1 MHVIALDP
9 GNRGSNALGLPIR
22 LLQFHHKYR
31 AQSHPHRK
39 TTPYGNRRPYINK
52 MDKRFA
58 VFAILVFAVSAVFIF
73 QNTPEGGVQIQ
84 KDASASLGD
93 WPMFRHDVQ
102 RTGNLNFTDKSYI
115 GELLNRG
122 DEYRVVWD
130 YMHNQIGQMRNPID
144 PEECKRETGLD
155 NETFTRI
162 AEELNCE
169 ISTVGSNPIEGTPI
183 EIMDKDDV
191 FDPSPIFVDL
201 NGDGIEELVTWY
213 KNTAK
218 EPGDI
223 VRRYS
228 NKIIALE
235 LGKPGQDRGFPGV
248 FKRFP
253 WLEYWE
259 FVLAGEVHT
268 SFAASDLDGDGYPEV
283 VFGSDDGMV
292 YALDN
297 TVKWYPDLTT
307 PKAIPLWDYE
317 TGGRVR
323 STPAI
328 ADINHDGKKEVVF
341 GSDDGNFYCLD
352 EKGRLLWKYSVGE
365 KIESSPAVYEGMVFF
380 GSDDGNLYALDDKGE
395 LVWRYKTDGK
405 IRSSPM
411 VYNQEVIFGSD
422 DGNLYIL
429 SLNGTKERAVKTD
442 GKIRSSPVVYKD
454 RIVSASTDG
463 SLYFVGEGV
472 QMLEIG
478 SPLFATPTSSG
489 QYLLVMDA
497 NAVIWRVYETG
508 DGFIKQ
514 TFKNFSEQ
522 QKILPTSVSLPIGNG
537 FTAGTLVL
545 EQENAQYPHF
555 FIYSIYELHK

>member
-283 VFGSDDGMV
+283 VFGSDDG
-292 YALDN
+292 
-297 TVKWYPDLTT
+297 
-307 PKAIPLWDYE
+307 
-317 TGGRVR
+317 
-323 STPAI
+323 
-328 ADINHDGKKEVVF
+328 
-341 GSDDGNFYCLD
+341 NFYCLD